1 MKRNGVMATWY
12 SVRSPLYQQ
21 HTVMTVMEE
30 AELRGLG
37 CLARELR
44 LEGEVVDDGS

>member
-12 SVRSPLYQQ
+12 SV
-21 HTVMTVMEE
+21 TVMTVMEE